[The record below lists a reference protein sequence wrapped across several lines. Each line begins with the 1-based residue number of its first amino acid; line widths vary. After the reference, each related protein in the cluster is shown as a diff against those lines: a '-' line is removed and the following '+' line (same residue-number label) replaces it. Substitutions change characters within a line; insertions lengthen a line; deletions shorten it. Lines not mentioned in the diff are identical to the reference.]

1 MRAAAI
7 LEGPVD
13 MLSDSD
19 TSWISINDSLGH
31 GKSANITLFGKSGSK
46 EYLRNVDK
54 AIPTGQKVWSAAVIH
69 KPPL

>member
-19 TSWISINDSLGH
+19 ASWISINESH